1 MLCGPV
7 GPKLKSLLPEDI
19 LVPEK
24 CQMAVDENHVILEY
38 GKNDKWGEIEA
49 PVANRF
55 IMSHDVANSAMS
67 TLESFIGQCYDLF
80 NVRTRVAQ
88 PITSWCQQS
97 WTMLCCQLW
106 SVNNVV
112 LSTEQCCAAPS
123 KQYCS
128 QGCSA
133 MITMLLQHCS
143 AINTVTT
150 C

>member
-7 GPKLKSLLPEDI
+7 GPKLKSLLPKDI

-67 TLESFIGQCYDLF
+67 TLESFIGQCYGLF
-80 NVRTRVAQ
+80 NIRTRVKTHNLLQ
-88 PITSWCQQS
+88 VNVNRRGQ
-97 WTMLCCQLW
+97 CCAT
-106 SVNNVV
+106 NC
-112 LSTEQCCAAPS
+112 EQCCAAPS
-123 KQYCS
+123 
-128 QGCSA
+128 
-133 MITMLLQHCS
+133 
-143 AINTVTT
+143 
-150 C
+150 